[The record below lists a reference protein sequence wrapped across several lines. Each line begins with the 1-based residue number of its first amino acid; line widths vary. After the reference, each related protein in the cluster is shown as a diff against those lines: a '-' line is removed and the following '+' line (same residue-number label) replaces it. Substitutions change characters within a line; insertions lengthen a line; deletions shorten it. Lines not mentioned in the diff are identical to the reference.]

1 MADTASAGTAIP
13 GTASAEDKSVGGK
26 RDIRQARA
34 AAFAGSWV
42 CSKGQTI
49 VEIESTT
56 RKAEFV
62 RYRVYTGRKV
72 AAETLEVP
80 KRGAATYSVCLPA
93 KPSTIRVEVIA
104 YTIDE
109 ERLDSRRLEA
119 QNSPLYPG

>member
-1 MADTASAGTAIP
+1 MAD
-13 GTASAEDKSVGGK
+13 TASAEDKSVGGK

-62 RYRVYTGRKV
+62 RYRVYAGRKV